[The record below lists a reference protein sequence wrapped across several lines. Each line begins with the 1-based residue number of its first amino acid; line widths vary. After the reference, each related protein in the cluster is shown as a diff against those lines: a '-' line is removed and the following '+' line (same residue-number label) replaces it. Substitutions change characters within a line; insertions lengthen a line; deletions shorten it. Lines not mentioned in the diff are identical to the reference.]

1 MFVFILGRK
10 LKGDRITTVKLMDQC
25 FVAPG
30 NQKINQ
36 ITGIKFKDFG
46 SVMIYLCKKWLKKK
60 NYPKSAKDLE
70 MKMRN

>member
-30 NQKINQ
+30 NQ
-36 ITGIKFKDFG
+36 ITGIKLKDFG
-46 SVMIYLCKKWLKKK
+46 SVMIYLCKK
-60 NYPKSAKDLE
+60 
-70 MKMRN
+70 